1 MNIKKIKPLFT
12 AVVVTAN
19 VYSRDYKEHNIIS
32 PKANKLK
39 EYQKVVA
46 VGDSC
51 RGIEEG
57 DLVCIDLSSYAQWK
71 YKKNSVKSD
80 MEELHNEI
88 VGYNVPQIKIDGQD
102 CMFDYKIDYIN
113 SKIKGDH
120 SQWLAF
126 SESVT
131 DLPML
136 ELVGHPVVISRG
148 KSQKWAEKEG
158 FEQIIW
164 NK

>member
-12 AVVVTAN
+12 AVVVTAS
-19 VYSRDYKEHNIIS
+19 VYPRDYKEHNIIS

-102 CMFDYKIDYIN
+102 CMYLDVRDIKYIVQDYDDKENEEQTIITP
-113 SKIKGDH
+113 SK
-120 SQWLAF
+120 S
-126 SESVT
+126 
-131 DLPML
+131 
-136 ELVGHPVVISRG
+136 
-148 KSQKWAEKEG
+148 
-158 FEQIIW
+158 IIL
-164 NK
+164 

>member
-19 VYSRDYKEHNIIS
+19 VYSRDYKEHSIIS

-88 VGYNVPQIKIDGQD
+88 VGYNVPQIRINGQD
-102 CMFDYKIDYIN
+102 CMYLDVRDIKYIVQDYDDKENEEQTIITP
-113 SKIKGDH
+113 SK
-120 SQWLAF
+120 
-126 SESVT
+126 SVI
-131 DLPML
+131 L
-136 ELVGHPVVISRG
+136 
-148 KSQKWAEKEG
+148 
-158 FEQIIW
+158 
-164 NK
+164 

>member
-39 EYQKVVA
+39 EYQKIVA

-102 CMFDYKIDYIN
+102 CMYLDVRDIKYIVQDYDDKENEEQTIITP
-113 SKIKGDH
+113 SK
-120 SQWLAF
+120 S
-126 SESVT
+126 
-131 DLPML
+131 
-136 ELVGHPVVISRG
+136 
-148 KSQKWAEKEG
+148 
-158 FEQIIW
+158 IIL
-164 NK
+164 

>member
-102 CMFDYKIDYIN
+102 CMYLDVRDIKYIVQDYDDKENEEQTIITP
-113 SKIKGDH
+113 SK
-120 SQWLAF
+120 
-126 SESVT
+126 SVI
-131 DLPML
+131 L
-136 ELVGHPVVISRG
+136 
-148 KSQKWAEKEG
+148 
-158 FEQIIW
+158 
-164 NK
+164 

>member
-12 AVVVTAN
+12 AVVVTSN
-19 VYSRDYKEHNIIS
+19 VYPRDYKERGLIS

-39 EYQKVVA
+39 EYQTVVA

-51 RGIEEG
+51 RGVEEG

-88 VGYNVPQIKIDGQD
+88 VRYNVPQIEIDGKDYLYLDIRDIKYIVQE
-102 CMFDYKIDYIN
+102 FDDKENEEQTVITP
-113 SKIKGDH
+113 SK
-120 SQWLAF
+120 S
-126 SESVT
+126 
-131 DLPML
+131 
-136 ELVGHPVVISRG
+136 
-148 KSQKWAEKEG
+148 
-158 FEQIIW
+158 IIL
-164 NK
+164 

>member
-19 VYSRDYKEHNIIS
+19 VYPCDYKEHSIIS

-71 YKKNSVKSD
+71 YKNNSVKSD

-88 VGYNVPQIKIDGQD
+88 VGYNVPQIRINGQD
-102 CMFDYKIDYIN
+102 YMYLDVRDIKYIVQDYDDKENEEQTIITP
-113 SKIKGDH
+113 SK
-120 SQWLAF
+120 
-126 SESVT
+126 SVI
-131 DLPML
+131 L
-136 ELVGHPVVISRG
+136 
-148 KSQKWAEKEG
+148 
-158 FEQIIW
+158 
-164 NK
+164 

>member
-12 AVVVTAN
+12 AVVVTSN
-19 VYSRDYKEHNIIS
+19 VYPRDYKERGLIS

-39 EYQKVVA
+39 EYQTVVA

-51 RGIEEG
+51 RGVEEG

-88 VGYNVPQIKIDGQD
+88 VGYNVPQIEIDGKDYLYLDIRDIKYIVQE
-102 CMFDYKIDYIN
+102 FDDKENEEQTVITP
-113 SKIKGDH
+113 SK
-120 SQWLAF
+120 S
-126 SESVT
+126 
-131 DLPML
+131 
-136 ELVGHPVVISRG
+136 
-148 KSQKWAEKEG
+148 
-158 FEQIIW
+158 IIL
-164 NK
+164 

>member
-19 VYSRDYKEHNIIS
+19 VYPRDYKERGLIS

-39 EYQKVVA
+39 EYQTVIA

-51 RGIEEG
+51 RGVEEG

-88 VGYNVPQIKIDGQD
+88 VGYNVPQIEIDGKDYLYLDIRDIKYIVQE
-102 CMFDYKIDYIN
+102 FDDKENEEQTVITP
-113 SKIKGDH
+113 SK
-120 SQWLAF
+120 S
-126 SESVT
+126 
-131 DLPML
+131 
-136 ELVGHPVVISRG
+136 
-148 KSQKWAEKEG
+148 
-158 FEQIIW
+158 IIL
-164 NK
+164 

>member
-19 VYSRDYKEHNIIS
+19 VYPCDYKEHSIIS

-57 DLVCIDLSSYAQWK
+57 DLVCIDLLSYAQWK

-88 VGYNVPQIKIDGQD
+88 VGYNVPKIKIDGQD
-102 CMFDYKIDYIN
+102 CMYLDVRDIKYIVQDYEDKENEEQTIITP
-113 SKIKGDH
+113 SK
-120 SQWLAF
+120 S
-126 SESVT
+126 
-131 DLPML
+131 
-136 ELVGHPVVISRG
+136 
-148 KSQKWAEKEG
+148 
-158 FEQIIW
+158 IIL
-164 NK
+164 

>member
-12 AVVVTAN
+12 AVVETAN
-19 VYSRDYKEHNIIS
+19 IYPRDYKEHNIIS

-71 YKKNSVKSD
+71 YKNNSVKSD
-80 MEELHNEI
+80 IEELHNEI
-88 VGYNVPQIKIDGQD
+88 VGYNVPQIRINGQD
-102 CMFDYKIDYIN
+102 CMYLDVRDIKYIVQDYDDKENEEPTIITP
-113 SKIKGDH
+113 SK
-120 SQWLAF
+120 S
-126 SESVT
+126 
-131 DLPML
+131 
-136 ELVGHPVVISRG
+136 
-148 KSQKWAEKEG
+148 
-158 FEQIIW
+158 IIL
-164 NK
+164 